1 LVVARCSGSGRGP
14 SLGPRRAACCG
25 GSGFCAISAS
35 LLSRRGCSGL
45 LGLLGALLPERE
57 PVCRQLRQFR
67 IGGQHA
73 GLFLPQVKE
82 ALRQVLRGFAGAGAP
97 TLCLRIIHGGSL
109 HRQPATGYLFAA
121 HKTLAYTYD
130 NDVKYFL
137 TDPRE
142 RSTVAEIDQTTG
154 AQTTSAPVVK
164 IKKYA
169 NRRLYNTATSS
180 YVTLE
185 NLCQMVKDGQ
195 DFLVEDAKTGEDI
208 TRGVLTQIIF
218 EEESKGGQQLLPI
231 GFLRRLISFYGD
243 SLQTLVPSYLEI
255 SMASFQRNQD
265 QMRQY
270 MAEAFGEM
278 FPFRSIEEMGR
289 QNMQMFQRA
298 MTMFNPFVAGLADSD
313 KAAAAGDKTG
323 DNPVEVDTLK
333 KQMEELRKQ
342 VEALART
349 KG

>member
-1 LVVARCSGSGRGP
+1 M
-14 SLGPRRAACCG
+14 
-25 GSGFCAISAS
+25 
-35 LLSRRGCSGL
+35 
-45 LGLLGALLPERE
+45 
-57 PVCRQLRQFR
+57 
-67 IGGQHA
+67 
-73 GLFLPQVKE
+73 
-82 ALRQVLRGFAGAGAP
+82 
-97 TLCLRIIHGGSL
+97 
-109 HRQPATGYLFAA
+109 
-121 HKTLAYTYD
+121 
-130 NDVKYFL
+130 
-137 TDPRE
+137 
-142 RSTVAEIDQTTG
+142 AETDQTT
-154 AQTTSAPVVK
+154 AAPVVK

-195 DFLVEDAKTGEDI
+195 DFVVEDAKSGEDI

-243 SLQTLVPSYLEI
+243 SLQTLVPSYLEV
-255 SMASFQRNQD
+255 SMASFQRNQE

-289 QNMQMFQRA
+289 QNMAMFQRA
-298 MTMFNPFVAGLADSD
+298 MTMFNPFVAGMTDGEKPAGGD
-313 KAAAAGDKTG
+313 KAMPGEK
-323 DNPVEVDTLK
+323 PEVDTLK

-342 VEALART
+342 VEALARN